1 MMRALVVFIALFFWA
16 LPIFAVEPD
25 EILTDPA
32 LENRARVISAMVR
45 CVVCQNEPIDS
56 SNADIARDL
65 RLIIR
70 ERLLLGDSD
79 DEVRAFLVA
88 RYGDYV
94 LFKPPFRG
102 DTLILWLAPFIL
114 FLIFLTTIVMGFRLR
129 GGRSA
134 PRALSEA
141 EKRALSRRLDEDEGG
156 S

>member
-25 EILTDPA
+25 EILADPA

-70 ERLLLGDSD
+70 ERLLLDDSD
-79 DEVRAFLVA
+79 DRC
-88 RYGDYV
+88 
-94 LFKPPFRG
+94 
-102 DTLILWLAPFIL
+102 APFWL
-114 FLIFLTTIVMGFRLR
+114 HVMAIMSFSNRPF
-129 GGRSA
+129 GGTRSYYGWR
-134 PRALSEA
+134 PLS
-141 EKRALSRRLDEDEGG
+141 SF
-156 S
+156 SFF